1 MLEGYLRLF
10 LMKWYRNLKRL
21 DRDTPMKRMA
31 ISWSTMEREPLRLVT
46 MILTIIMMVRK
57 QL

>member
-1 MLEGYLRLF
+1 MF

-21 DRDTPMKRMA
+21 DMDTPMKRMA